1 MWQTCEAKV
10 AGTILKKKIQEIF
23 PKSKG
28 NIPKN
33 IRGGWRR
40 TQEAKVAG
48 NIHVSRQLLSASFP
62 TTENGDG
69 DLASRF
75 HEKNYFNISKHRKNC
90 ETALTP
96 GRYSKYSRIV
106 KFGWI
111 VKFDQ
116 LPSVWSGRVTNLPK
130 SGFSADFHIDVK
142 FINPPCIDFYHTK
155 ERPVSS
161 NWKCP
166 YCIIRIW
173 VVSIRCAWQ

>member
-10 AGTILKKKIQEIF
+10 AGTILKEKIQEIF
-23 PKSKG
+23 TKSKG

-130 SGFSADFHIDVK
+130 NGFSADFHIDVK
-142 FINPPCIDFYHTK
+142 VINPPCIDFYHTK